1 MSSTKSN
8 KYVIKNKH
16 DVASLNNITID
27 DFTNREKLLYNK
39 LNRYYRSLKKKYM
52 KTMLEIIWQKSHVS
66 LRLLDWFV
74 TRYAKDN
81 DTTYIINNRDDLF
94 YVHISYKSQL
104 RSYRKKHFDPFKRN
118 GKFLYSYDKKNNDL
132 TVKTTIGQLNFF
144 KWAIKYKIIKYV
156 QDNFDIILSAM
167 IKSNK
172 EYKNRKKYKIEK
184 KKKNKKEKKKK
195 KEKKETKEEK
205 VKIKKFGID
214 IGIVKIIDDSDDKVV
229 EKYVISFD

>member
-1 MSSTKSN
+1 MSGTKSN
-8 KYVIKNKH
+8 KYVIKNKKH
-16 DVASLNNITID
+16 DTVSLDNITID
-27 DFTNREKLLYNK
+27 KFTNREKMLYNK
-39 LNRYYRSLKKKYM
+39 LNRYYRNLKKKHM

-81 DTTYIINNRDDLF
+81 DTTYIINNRDDAF

-104 RSYRKKHFDPFKRN
+104 RSYRKKHFDPFKRSSR
-118 GKFLYSYDKKNNDL
+118 FLYSYDKKNSDL
-132 TVKTTIGQLNFF
+132 TVKTTIAQLNFF

-156 QDNFDIILSAM
+156 QDNFDIILNAM
-167 IKSNK
+167 IKFNK
-172 EYKNRKKYKIEK
+172 EVKDR
-184 KKKNKKEKKKK
+184 KKNKIEKKK

-205 VKIKKFGID
+205 VKIKKLGID
-214 IGIVKIIDDSDDKVV
+214 IGIVKIIDDTDDKII